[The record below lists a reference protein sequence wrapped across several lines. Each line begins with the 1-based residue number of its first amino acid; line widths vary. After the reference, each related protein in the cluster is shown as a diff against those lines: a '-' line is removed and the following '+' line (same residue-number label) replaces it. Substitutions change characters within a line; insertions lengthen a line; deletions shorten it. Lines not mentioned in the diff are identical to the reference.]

1 MQPQVQAAPL
11 TRDLLSTSELCPRKS
26 ATSFCYRRLF
36 RPIAWTVSLD
46 LEGRLNAAQ
55 YSRHQAVRCEPRF

>member
-11 TRDLLSTSELCPRKS
+11 TRDLLLDFATLPAKARTKLLLSTIVP
-26 ATSFCYRRLF
+26 

-55 YSRHQAVRCEPRF
+55 YS